1 MSASEHS
8 LWSLLGDAHAT
19 LAPHAILITRTIR
32 NETWTILRNEAT
44 GEHVRINHCLHTL
57 LLRLNGTASVAE
69 HAACADLLLEQS
81 DASASSMETQSQGSV
96 ADKAPR
102 GSGDE
107 ANKAAEALAQ
117 GLLILAQQGLVQL
130 NLDSDAERL
139 LQEHDRQGQSVRQ
152 RPWLNPLAIRL
163 PLHDPDHWLSR
174 LVPLLAKLNGR
185 YLCVGLTALIGGV
198 MILAISDV
206 PALAQDFKRLVSSPS
221 HWWLIGVTY
230 PVLKGCH
237 ELAHALMVK
246 SRGGHVH
253 EVGMTLLVLLPVPYV
268 DASDTSLFP
277 RRRDRLAVSVA
288 GMVTEMAL
296 AALAY
301 ILWCL
306 VEPGLVRDLAFAT
319 AFTGSLT
326 TILFNANP
334 LLKFDGY
341 QLLQDAID
349 LPNLSSRSI
358 RYLQYLL
365 RRYGLRNP
373 DAIRPPSAAGER
385 RWLAGYGIAA
395 ILYRC
400 FITWVIVLYLV
411 KQVFFIGVLLACF
424 ALYQLAIRPLVQALR
439 FLRSAPELRNCRT
452 QAVSRSAVIVCL
464 LLTTVLAVPMPS
476 STRAEGIVWVPG
488 QAELLAAEAGEVAE
502 VLIKPGSW
510 VRAGDT
516 ILKLSAPRLHT
527 EMLVLENTIGLL
539 EQQRHAAIQQDIVE
553 AQLLAL
559 DQQHQQRNLDTLKT
573 RLASLE
579 VKAQSDGRFAP
590 PPGPDL
596 LGQIVARG
604 DSLGFLVH
612 PDKLLVRAVVEQHR
626 QGQVQSGVSA
636 SYVRLAENFGTRL
649 PAALIAETLAAD
661 HGLPSPALASNGSG
675 GIAVTSS
682 SNNALETVDPVFH
695 VDLRLPEALAT
706 AGIGGRAY
714 VTLVHPAE
722 SLGKRWWRMT
732 RQLFLEQLFV

>member
-8 LWSLLGDAHAT
+8 LWALLGDAHAT

-44 GEHVRINHCLHTL
+44 GEHVRINNCLYTL
-57 LLRLNGTASVAE
+57 LLRLNGTTSVAE
-69 HAACADLLLEQS
+69 HATAAGLLLPQE
-81 DASASSMETQSQGSV
+81 DAHPSTSETQSQSSE
-96 ADKAPR
+96 AEAAPR

-107 ANKAAEALAQ
+107 VDKAAAALAQ
-117 GLLILAQQGLVQL
+117 GLLLLAQQGLVQL

-139 LQEHDRQGQSVRQ
+139 LQEHDRLRQSVRQ

-163 PLHDPDHWLSR
+163 PLHDPDRWLAR
-174 LVPLLAKLNGR
+174 FVPLLEKLNGR
-185 YLCVGLTALIGGV
+185 YLCTGLTALICGAL
-198 MILAISDV
+198 ILAISDV
-206 PALAQDFKRLVSSPS
+206 QALAQDFKRLVSSPS
-221 HWWLIGVTY
+221 HWWLIGVIY

-253 EVGMTLLVLLPVPYV
+253 EVGLTLLVLLPVPYM
-268 DASDTSLFP
+268 DASDASLFS
-277 RRRDRLAVSVA
+277 RRRDRLAVSAA
-288 GMVTEMAL
+288 GMLMEMTL

-301 ILWCL
+301 VLWSL
-306 VEPGLVRDLAFAT
+306 VEPGLVRDLAFVT
-319 AFTGSLT
+319 ALTGSLT

-349 LPNLSSRSI
+349 IPNLGSRSS

-365 RRYGLRNP
+365 RRYALRNP
-373 DAIRPPSAAGER
+373 AASHPTSAAGER
-385 RWLAGYGIAA
+385 RWFVGYGIAA

-424 ALYQLAIRPLVQALR
+424 ALFQLAVRPLVQALR
-439 FLRSAPELRNCRT
+439 YLRSAPELRDCRS
-452 QAVSRSAVIVCL
+452 QAVWRSAFMVGL
-464 LLTTVLAVPMPS
+464 LLTTVLVVPVPS

-488 QAELLAAEAGEVAE
+488 QAELLAAEAGEVLE
-502 VLIKPGSW
+502 VLVSPGSW

-516 ILKLSAPRLHT
+516 ILRLSAPQLHT
-527 EMLVLENTIGLL
+527 EMLVLENTIAML
-539 EQQRHAAIQQDIVE
+539 EQQRQAAMQQDMVE
-553 AQLLAL
+553 ARLLAL
-559 DQQHQQRNLDTLKT
+559 DQQHRQRNLDSLKA

-579 VKAQSDGRFAP
+579 VKARSDGRFAP

-612 PDKLLVRAVVEQHR
+612 PGELLVKAVVEQHR
-626 QGQVQSGVSA
+626 QGQVQAGVSA
-636 SYVRLAENFGTRL
+636 SYVRLAERFGTRL
-649 PAALIAETLAAD
+649 PATLIAETAAAD
-661 HGLPSPALASNGSG
+661 HALPSPALASNGSG
-675 GIAVTSS
+675 GIAVAMS
-682 SNNALETVDPVFH
+682 SNEALETLDPVFH
-695 VDLRLPEALAT
+695 IDLRLPEAVVT